1 MKYYKAIKEAY
12 DYFNKMGTVK
22 NELFTEKER
31 NTKVRYL
38 SDDVFEIV
46 NISKNKTFFNF
57 GCRFEMKGE

>member
-1 MKYYKAIKEAY
+1 MKEEIKMKYYRVVKEAY

-38 SDDVFEIV
+38 SDDVFFLI
-46 NISKNKTFFNF
+46 
-57 GCRFEMKGE
+57 